1 MADAPGAPADAAASV
16 PPLSGETSGAPAP
29 KATTSESASGASGSG
44 GGSGAAGRAGEARV
58 RGRPAA
64 PTSSSSGGSG
74 PPARAPYDPP
84 GLTRDAIVA
93 RRLIRYMISEG
104 LWTGGVPPDLFADQV
119 APEAPADAPELAAA
133 APEGGPDGPDAL
145 GIRSR
150 SRTGSS
156 SSSSTSGSGDEQ
168 DATGGD
174 F

>member
-1 MADAPGAPADAAASV
+1 MADAPGPPADAAAPV
-16 PPLSGETSGAPAP
+16 PPLSGETSGAPEP
-29 KATTSESASGASGSG
+29 TATASGASGSG
-44 GGSGAAGRAGEARV
+44 GGSGAAGRAGARV

-74 PPARAPYDPP
+74 PPVRAPYDPP
-84 GLTRDAIVA
+84 DLKRDAIVA
-93 RRLIRYMISEG
+93 RRLIRYMIYEG

-119 APEAPADAPELAAA
+119 APDPEAPADAPELAPT
-133 APEGGPDGPDAL
+133 APEVDPDGPGDL

-150 SRTGSS
+150 SRSRSS
-156 SSSSTSGSGDEQ
+156 MSGDEQ